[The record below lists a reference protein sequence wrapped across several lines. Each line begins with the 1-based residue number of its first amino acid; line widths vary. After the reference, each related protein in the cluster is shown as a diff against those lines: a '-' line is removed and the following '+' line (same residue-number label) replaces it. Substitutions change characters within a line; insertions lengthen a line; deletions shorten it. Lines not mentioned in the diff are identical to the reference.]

1 MPKVTIQEVA
11 RQAGVSKGT
20 VSRVLNGRDEVNAET
35 RSSVLEVVKRLQY
48 VPDPG
53 ARKLARKGRHQI
65 GLAFPDGDAPY
76 GPYYTLLLDALQE
89 HFMSEGYTVR
99 ILEPGSDGLPR
110 EKVDGL
116 VLLGVHL
123 DDPRPAKLEARKQPF
138 VMIGHA
144 LENVAWVDIDNIS
157 GLLEI
162 MRHLVKLGHTRIA
175 HLSGA
180 NSGHAA
186 MQRREG
192 YLQGLLAAGL
202 PIDHHLVW
210 DGEFTQL
217 GGYRAVRRALG
228 DGLEFSA
235 IACASDE
242 MASGAIAALG
252 DAGLRVPWDV
262 SVTGFDDLPLAQRQV
277 PALTTIHQ
285 PIRSIAWSAAELLL
299 ERMAGKAPASKL
311 IPTDLIVRTSSAAR
325 LDR

>member
-35 RSSVLEVVKRLQY
+35 RSSVLEIVKRLKY

-65 GLAFPDGDAPY
+65 GLAFSDGDAAY
-76 GPYYTLLLDALQE
+76 GPYYTVLLDALQE
-89 HFMSEGYTVR
+89 RFMSEGYTVR
-99 ILEPGSDGLPR
+99 ILEPGSDGLPN

-116 VLLGVHL
+116 VLLSVHL

-138 VMIGHA
+138 VMVGHA

-162 MRHLVKLGHTRIA
+162 VRHLVKLGHSRIA

-180 NSGHAA
+180 TSGHAS

-192 YLQGLLAAGL
+192 YLQGLAVANL
-202 PIDHHLVW
+202 PIDHSLVW

-217 GGYRAVRRALG
+217 GGYRAVRRALAE
-228 DGLEFSA
+228 GLEFSA

-242 MASGAIAALG
+242 MALGAIAALE

-262 SVTGFDDLPLAQRQV
+262 SVTGFDDLPMASRHT
-277 PALTTIHQ
+277 PALTTVHQ
-285 PIRSIAWSAAELLL
+285 PIRTVARTAAELLL
-299 ERMAGKAPASKL
+299 ERIAGKPLESKL
-311 IPTDLIVRTSSAAR
+311 IPTHLIVRASSAAR
-325 LDR
+325 LK